1 MSLFFS
7 VTAVYPFDGNPT
19 REFWEEYN
27 YMMKRANGDRR
38 YTLVK
43 DSRYVYYIYFAE
55 DDERFPDYLI
65 GKLDEKSVKKLLER
79 CPTNHYTVKW
89 QGNYYSDLIF
99 ADGTKGLNVRAGG
112 TFLLDVDYWTCPQCG
127 QKMMDK
133 DKQCKYCGTDRPQ
146 GTPQSQQASNH
157 HHPEEPF
164 IPTYRPWTCQV
175 CGTVN
180 RTHHYCGECGAKKG
194 TNRLP

>member
-1 MSLFFS
+1 MSLFLT
-7 VTAVYPFDGNPT
+7 VTAAYPFDGNPT

-79 CPTNHYTVKW
+79 CPTNHYTVK
-89 QGNYYSDLIF
+89 
-99 ADGTKGLNVRAGG
+99 
-112 TFLLDVDYWTCPQCG
+112 
-127 QKMMDK
+127 
-133 DKQCKYCGTDRPQ
+133 
-146 GTPQSQQASNH
+146 
-157 HHPEEPF
+157 
-164 IPTYRPWTCQV
+164 
-175 CGTVN
+175 
-180 RTHHYCGECGAKKG
+180 
-194 TNRLP
+194 